1 MGNIDVARR
10 PSDHAIDAYVFG
22 WFAGQLA
29 IFHHLAVFAGV
40 GVVDFRRLQIVGG
53 FTQFKASGS
62 QVFSSGLFL
71 IWLSAA
77 HFMAM
82 FQSPSRRTPAISEP
96 LAAWGLFF
104 HSGDPINLSSPREY
118 PVEPITCAM

>member
-53 FTQFKASGS
+53 IHPVQSIR
-62 QVFSSGLFL
+62 VPGLFIGIVL
-71 IWLSAA
+71 DLVVGRPLHGDVPVAVTQDAGDQRALGGLGIALPLRRAHQFIFAA
-77 HFMAM
+77 
-82 FQSPSRRTPAISEP
+82 
-96 LAAWGLFF
+96 
-104 HSGDPINLSSPREY
+104 
-118 PVEPITCAM
+118 